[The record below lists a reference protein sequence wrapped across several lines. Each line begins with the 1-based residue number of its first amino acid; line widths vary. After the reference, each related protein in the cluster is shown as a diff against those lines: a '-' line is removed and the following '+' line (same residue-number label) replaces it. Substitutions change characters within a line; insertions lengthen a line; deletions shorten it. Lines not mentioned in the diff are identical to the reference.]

1 MNSGSQDRLT
11 KSCYPYP
18 CFPLNKQV
26 ALLWVFYLK
35 KTKHT
40 NIYQKKK
47 KKKAFSPHPGCPCPS
62 PAGHTCWLTS
72 CSSSGSEVHIEPAS
86 TPSVIRPSSSLFP
99 VVSNLPPQSKP
110 HGDFQL
116 FRPLCNPHFF
126 FFPLGSLRLNPIS
139 SKKPILEN
147 RIDSPETNPQHTDN

>member
-47 KKKAFSPHPGCPCPS
+47 KAFSKNNIGNCIGLLHVYVFYSTYPFVVIWKNRGVGC
-62 PAGHTCWLTS
+62 HILTYL
-72 CSSSGSEVHIEPAS
+72 AS
-86 TPSVIRPSSSLFP
+86 NRE
-99 VVSNLPPQSKP
+99 
-110 HGDFQL
+110 
-116 FRPLCNPHFF
+116 
-126 FFPLGSLRLNPIS
+126 
-139 SKKPILEN
+139 KKIL
-147 RIDSPETNPQHTDN
+147 IM